1 MSLRVAHALLVR
13 LVVFIV
19 NTKMRIFFTFKLG
32 WVIIPYCYK
41 NMSVVCCFRKWPY
54 KGVLTGKE
62 LPPNP

>member
-1 MSLRVAHALLVR
+1 MLHLLDYCSYFYSLYK
-13 LVVFIV
+13 
-19 NTKMRIFFTFKLG
+19 NENFFTFKLG
-32 WVIIPYCYK
+32 WDIITYCYE